1 MKPSPSAKGVI
12 RDARRITAEADAK
25 NDSVRKELTTA
36 EERLTNYRDRDYRA
50 LQSLVTRLLARLK
63 TIKDELEAERKLRT
77 EVSNKLVEAQAQV
90 AVKDKEN
97 DTLRSQFAD
106 MQATADSFEQSAKA
120 NHDAAQKKAGEVEY
134 HKGKNALLT
143 KLLIGVAIALLISLA
158 IHYFTFKRSMLP
170 F

>member
-1 MKPSPSAKGVI
+1 M
-12 RDARRITAEADAK
+12 
-25 NDSVRKELTTA
+25 
-36 EERLTNYRDRDYRA
+36 
-50 LQSLVTRLLARLK
+50 
-63 TIKDELEAERKLRT
+63 
-77 EVSNKLVEAQAQV
+77 SNKLVEAQAQV

-134 HKGKNALLT
+134 LKGKNALLT